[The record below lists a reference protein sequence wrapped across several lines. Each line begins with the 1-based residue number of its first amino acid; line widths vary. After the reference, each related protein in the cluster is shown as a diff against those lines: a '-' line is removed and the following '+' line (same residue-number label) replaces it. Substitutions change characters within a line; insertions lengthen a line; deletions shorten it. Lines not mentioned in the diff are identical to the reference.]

1 MTGSHFGSYGTT
13 GTILMEMTYGLVGG
27 KVIVIIIII
36 TQSNLF
42 LEDRIWDN
50 SIQFRDKNLHGIE
63 SEDKKS

>member
-1 MTGSHFGSYGTT
+1 
-13 GTILMEMTYGLVGG
+13 MEMTYGLVGG